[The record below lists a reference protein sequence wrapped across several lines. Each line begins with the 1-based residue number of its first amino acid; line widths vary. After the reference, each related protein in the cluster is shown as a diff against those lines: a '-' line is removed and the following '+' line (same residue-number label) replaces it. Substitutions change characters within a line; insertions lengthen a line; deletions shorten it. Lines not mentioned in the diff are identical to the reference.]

1 MLEIC
6 CGSYEDALAAYNGGA
21 KHIELNSAL
30 ALGGLTPSLA
40 SLTLT
45 KRHTDLKVTCMVRP
59 RGGGFYYSEKE
70 FEVMMADCQ
79 LLLENGADGIA
90 FGFLNPDL
98 TIDIN
103 RTQKMIELIHQYKK
117 EAVFHRAID
126 VVNDYEAS
134 IEDLIELNIDR
145 ILTSGQKEKA
155 PQAVER
161 LASIQAQYGAQVTF
175 LMGSGVNEKN
185 AVELMQTTGIT
196 NIHSSCK
203 EWRLDPTTEDHGVS
217 YAYTE
222 IPSPLA
228 YDVVSIEK
236 VRELV
241 RVVTKEGNIL

>member
-6 CGSYEDALAAYNGGA
+6 CSSYEDALAAYKGGA
-21 KHIELNSAL
+21 KQIELNSAL

-45 KRHTDLKVTCMVRP
+45 KRYTDLKVICMVRP
-59 RGGGFYYSEKE
+59 RGGGFCYSEKE
-70 FEVMMADCQ
+70 FEVMMTDCQ

-98 TIDIN
+98 TIDQN
-103 RTQKMIELIHQYKK
+103 RTQKMVDLIHQYKK

-134 IEDLIELNIDR
+134 IDLLIKLKIDR

-155 PQAVER
+155 PQAIER

-175 LMGSGVNEKN
+175 LMGSGVDEKN

-203 EWRLDPTTEDHGVS
+203 EWRQDPTTKNHGVS
-217 YAYTE
+217 YAYTDR
-222 IPSPLA
+222 PSTLA
-228 YDVVSIEK
+228 YDVVSMEK

-241 RVVTKEGNIL
+241 RAVGK

>member
-21 KHIELNSAL
+21 KRIELNAAL

-45 KRHTDLKVTCMVRP
+45 KRHTDLKVICMVRP
-59 RGGGFYYSEKE
+59 RGGGFCYSEKE

-126 VVNDYEAS
+126 VVKDYEAS
-134 IEDLIELNIDR
+134 IENLIKLNIDR

-155 PQAVER
+155 PHAIER
-161 LASIQAQYGAQVTF
+161 LASVQAQYGTQVTF
-175 LMGSGVNEKN
+175 LMGSGVNEQN

-203 EWRLDPTTEDHGVS
+203 DWRLDPTTENHSVS
-217 YAYTE
+217 YAYTDA
-222 IPSPLA
+222 PSPLA
-228 YDVVSIEK
+228 YDVVSMDK

-241 RVVTKEGNIL
+241 RAVGK

>member
-1 MLEIC
+1 MIEIC

-21 KHIELNSAL
+21 KQIELNSAL

-45 KRHTDLKVTCMVRP
+45 KRHTDLKVICMVRP
-59 RGGGFYYSEKE
+59 RGGGFCYSEKE

-90 FGFLNPDL
+90 FGFLNSDL
-98 TIDIN
+98 IIDKI
-103 RTQKMIELIHQYKK
+103 RTQKMIGLIHQYKK

-134 IEDLIELNIDR
+134 IEGLIKLNIDR

-155 PQAVER
+155 PQAIER

-175 LMGSGVNEKN
+175 LMGSGVNEMN
-185 AVELMQTTGIT
+185 ALELIQTTGIT

-203 EWRLDPTTEDHGVS
+203 DWLIDPTTENHGVS

-222 IPSPLA
+222 SPSPLA
-228 YDVVSIEK
+228 YDAVSMEK

-241 RVVTKEGNIL
+241 RAVGK

>member
-1 MLEIC
+1 MIEIC

-21 KHIELNSAL
+21 KQIELNAAL

-45 KRHTDLKVTCMVRP
+45 KRHTDLKVICMVRP
-59 RGGGFYYSEKE
+59 RGGGFCYSEKE

-134 IEDLIELNIDR
+134 IEGLIELNIDR

-161 LASIQAQYGAQVTF
+161 LASIQAQYGAQVTL

-185 AVELMQTTGIT
+185 AEELMQTTGIT

-203 EWRLDPTTEDHGVS
+203 DWLNDPSTENHGVS
-217 YAYTE
+217 YAYTDA
-222 IPSPLA
+222 PSPLA

-241 RVVTKEGNIL
+241 RAVGK

>member
-21 KHIELNSAL
+21 KQIELNAAL

-45 KRHTDLKVTCMVRP
+45 KRHTDLKVICMVRP
-59 RGGGFYYSEKE
+59 RGGGFCYSEKE

-98 TIDIN
+98 TIDKI
-103 RTQKMIELIHQYKK
+103 RTQKMINLIHQYKK

-134 IEDLIELNIDR
+134 IEGLIELNIDR

-203 EWRLDPTTEDHGVS
+203 DWHLDPTTENHGVS
-217 YAYTE
+217 YAYTDA
-222 IPSPLA
+222 PSPMVF
-228 YDVVSIEK
+228 DVVSMDK
-236 VRELV
+236 VRDLV
-241 RVVTKEGNIL
+241 QAVRK

>member
-1 MLEIC
+1 
-6 CGSYEDALAAYNGGA
+6 
-21 KHIELNSAL
+21 
-30 ALGGLTPSLA
+30 
-40 SLTLT
+40 
-45 KRHTDLKVTCMVRP
+45 MVRP
-59 RGGGFYYSEKE
+59 RGGGFCYSEKE

-90 FGFLNPDL
+90 FGFLNSNL

-103 RTQKMIELIHQYKK
+103 RTKMMIDLIHQYKK

-134 IEDLIELNIDR
+134 IENLIKLNIDR

-155 PQAVER
+155 PHAVER
-161 LASIQAQYGAQVTF
+161 LASIQAQYGSQVTF

-185 AVELMQTTGIT
+185 AEELMQRTGIT

-203 EWRLDPTTEDHGVS
+203 DWRLDPTTENHDVS

-222 IPSPLA
+222 ISSPLA
-228 YDVVSIEK
+228 YDVVSTEK

-241 RVVTKEGNIL
+241 QAVRK

>member
-1 MLEIC
+1 MIEIC
-6 CGSYEDALAAYNGGA
+6 CGSCEDALAAYKGGA
-21 KHIELNSAL
+21 KQIELNAAL
-30 ALGGLTPSLA
+30 ALGGLTPNLA

-45 KRHTDLKVTCMVRP
+45 KRHTDLKVICMVRP
-59 RGGGFYYSEKE
+59 RGGGFCYSEKE
-70 FEVMMADCQ
+70 FEVMMAGCQ
-79 LLLENGADGIA
+79 LLLENGADGIG
-90 FGFLNPDL
+90 FGFLNSDL
-98 TIDIN
+98 TIDTI

-134 IEDLIELNIDR
+134 IETLIELNIDR

-155 PQAVER
+155 PQAIER
-161 LASIQAQYGAQVTF
+161 LASIQRQYGAQVTF

-203 EWRLDPTTEDHGVS
+203 DWRLDPTTENNGVS
-217 YAYTE
+217 YAYTDR
-222 IPSPLA
+222 PSALA
-228 YDVVSIEK
+228 YDVVSMEK

-241 RVVTKEGNIL
+241 RVVTE

>member
-1 MLEIC
+1 MIEIC

-21 KHIELNSAL
+21 KQIELNSAL

-45 KRHTDLKVTCMVRP
+45 KRNTDLKVICMVRP

-98 TIDIN
+98 TIDTI
-103 RTQKMIELIHQYKK
+103 RTQKIVDLIHQYKK

-126 VVNDYEAS
+126 VVHDYEAS
-134 IEDLIELNIDR
+134 IEMLINLNIDR

-155 PQAVER
+155 PQALQR
-161 LASIQAQYGAQVTF
+161 LTSIQAQYGAQVSF
-175 LMGSGVNEKN
+175 LMGSGVNEQN
-185 AVELMQTTGIT
+185 AVELMEKTSIT

-203 EWRLDPTTEDHGVS
+203 DWRLDPTTENHGVS
-217 YAYTE
+217 YAYTDN
-222 IPSPLA
+222 PSPLA
-228 YDVVSIEK
+228 YDVVSEEK
-236 VRELV
+236 VRGLV
-241 RVVTKEGNIL
+241 RVVTK

>member
-21 KHIELNSAL
+21 KQIELNAAL
-30 ALGGLTPSLA
+30 TLGGLTPSLA

-45 KRHTDLKVTCMVRP
+45 KRHTDLKVICMVRP
-59 RGGGFYYSEKE
+59 RGGGFCYSEKE

-98 TIDIN
+98 TIDTI
-103 RTQKMIELIHQYKK
+103 RTQKIVDLIHQYKK

-126 VVNDYEAS
+126 VVHDYEAS
-134 IEDLIELNIDR
+134 IEMLINLNIDR

-155 PQAVER
+155 PQALQR
-161 LASIQAQYGAQVTF
+161 LTSIQAQYGAQVSF
-175 LMGSGVNEKN
+175 LMGSGVNEQN
-185 AVELMQTTGIT
+185 AEELMQTTGIT

-203 EWRLDPTTEDHGVS
+203 DWRLDPTTENHGVS
-217 YAYTE
+217 YAYTDS
-222 IPSPLA
+222 PSPLA
-228 YDVVSIEK
+228 YDVVSEEK
-236 VRELV
+236 VRGLV
-241 RVVTKEGNIL
+241 RVVTK

>member
-1 MLEIC
+1 MIEIC
-6 CGSYEDALAAYNGGA
+6 CGSYEDALAAYNGGS
-21 KHIELNSAL
+21 KQIELNSAL

-45 KRHTDLKVTCMVRP
+45 KRHTDLKVICMVQP
-59 RGGGFYYSEKE
+59 RGGGFCYSEKE

-103 RTQKMIELIHQYKK
+103 RTKMMIDLIHQYKK

-134 IEDLIELNIDR
+134 IENLIKLNIDR

-155 PQAVER
+155 PHAVER
-161 LASIQAQYGAQVTF
+161 LASIQAQYGSQVTF

-185 AVELMQTTGIT
+185 AEELMQTTGIT

-203 EWRLDPTTEDHGVS
+203 DWRLDPATKNHGVS

-222 IPSPLA
+222 NPSPLA
-228 YDVVSIEK
+228 YDVVSMEK

-241 RVVTKEGNIL
+241 RVATK

>member
-6 CGSYEDALAAYNGGA
+6 CGSYEDALAAYKGGA
-21 KHIELNSAL
+21 KQIELNSAL

-45 KRHTDLKVTCMVRP
+45 KRHTDLKVICMVRP
-59 RGGGFYYSEKE
+59 RGGGFCYSEKE

-98 TIDIN
+98 TIDKI
-103 RTQKMIELIHQYKK
+103 RTQKMINLIHQYKK

-134 IEDLIELNIDR
+134 IEGLIELNIDR

-155 PQAVER
+155 PHAIER
-161 LASIQAQYGAQVTF
+161 LASIQAQYGTQVTF
-175 LMGSGVNEKN
+175 LMGSGVNEQN

-203 EWRLDPTTEDHGVS
+203 DLRLDPTTENHGVS
-217 YAYTE
+217 YTYTDA
-222 IPSPLA
+222 PSSLA
-228 YDVVSIEK
+228 YDIVSMEK

-241 RVVTKEGNIL
+241 RAVGK

>member
-21 KHIELNSAL
+21 KQVELNSAL
-30 ALGGLTPSLA
+30 TLGGLTSSLA

-45 KRHTDLKVTCMVRP
+45 KRHTDLKVICMVRP
-59 RGGGFYYSEKE
+59 RGGGFCYSEKE

-103 RTQKMIELIHQYKK
+103 RTKMMIELIHQYKR
-117 EAVFHRAID
+117 EAIFHRAID

-134 IEDLIELNIDR
+134 IEGLIELNIDR

-161 LASIQAQYGAQVTF
+161 LASIQSKYGAQVTF
-175 LMGSGVNEKN
+175 LMGSGVNEDN

-203 EWRLDPTTEDHGVS
+203 DWHIDPTTENHGVS

-222 IPSPLA
+222 SPSPVA

-241 RVVTKEGNIL
+241 RVVTK